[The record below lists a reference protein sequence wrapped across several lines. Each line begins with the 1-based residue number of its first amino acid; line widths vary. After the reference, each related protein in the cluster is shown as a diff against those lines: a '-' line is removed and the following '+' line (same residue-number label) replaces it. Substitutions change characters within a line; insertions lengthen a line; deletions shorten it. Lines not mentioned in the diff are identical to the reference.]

1 MEDSPSQT
9 HRCFLLLSLM
19 SCAQYT
25 NVPSKNMK
33 NVQFDEYFADKKM
46 LLLSVKSQ
54 MSIRGEGGFSEHI
67 EEDCSET
74 QSRA

>member
-25 NVPSKNMK
+25 NVPSENA
-33 NVQFDEYFADKKM
+33 VAISQVPDEH
-46 LLLSVKSQ
+46 Q
-54 MSIRGEGGFSEHI
+54 RGG
-67 EEDCSET
+67 
-74 QSRA
+74 RVL